1 MKEDNTPLMFPST
14 VTNSANEEI
23 KTHNYS
29 SCWDHTKELTFLIS
43 AVVLGLFDV
52 LTDWQNF
59 IKYVSRPEE
68 LREFILL
75 VAVLYFLFCC
85 FIRTFI
91 YLRNVWLAYREFK
104 GYFDENVISRDFEPR
119 DHVYKEKMYLSLVTI
134 LLEDFPFIWFIA
146 ILLKM
151 SKSP

>member
-85 FIRTFI
+85 FIRTFDSFI
-91 YLRNVWLAYREFK
+91 CGTSGWLTENLR
-104 GYFDENVISRDFEPR
+104 
-119 DHVYKEKMYLSLVTI
+119 
-134 LLEDFPFIWFIA
+134 A
-146 ILLKM
+146 ILTKTLSAGIWNHETTYTK
-151 SKSP
+151 KKCTCH